1 MIKQKIALF
10 IRPQKKQQ
18 MKVILMIY
26 LNHSMVQLHET
37 YQKTWKRFRLN
48 Y

>member
-26 LNHSMVQLHET
+26 LNDSIVQLHENT
-37 YQKTWKRFRLN
+37 KNTWKRFRLN

>member
-26 LNHSMVQLHET
+26 LNHSIVQFHENT
-37 YQKTWKRFRLN
+37 KNTRKRFRLN